1 MRRRYQEG
9 SLKKMN
15 GRWVAQ
21 WWDDGHRPK
30 RTLGLASK
38 MTKSEAKAKLAAIL
52 APINARYAGPSAQ
65 LAFGDFVRNVY
76 LPFYQ
81 KKWKGSTYVTNMER
95 LKVHLLADLGATAL
109 GHLTRDRLQGY
120 LDGKADSG
128 LSNSVVSHI
137 RWELRQTL
145 RLAVNDGYIP
155 RNPAEQLF
163 VPRHAVVA
171 VKKVMT
177 MKEVNQ
183 CIACLEP
190 RESLIVKLAVLVGL
204 RPGEI
209 FALRCGSITAGRAE
223 IRERVYRGEL
233 DSPKTRYSIREA
245 ALPDRLYHELL
256 SWIAGLPAKGDE
268 DWLFPS
274 ERGTTPIAKDNVWRR
289 HIKPK
294 LDAIG
299 LDWVN
304 FLVFRRTHATLMN
317 ASGVDPKLVADN
329 MGHSVD
335 TNQNVYTQS
344 SLTRRIE
351 AVDKL
356 AAGVYIN

>member
-9 SLKKMN
+9 SLKNVN

-21 WWDDGHRPK
+21 WWDDGHRLK
-30 RTLGLASK
+30 RTFGLVSK
-38 MTKSEAKAKLAAIL
+38 MTKSEAKAQLAAIL
-52 APINARYAGPSAQ
+52 APINARYTGPSA
-65 LAFGDFVRNVY
+65 LAAFGDFVRNVF
-76 LPFYQ
+76 LPFYK
-81 KKWKGSTYVTNMER
+81 KKWKFSTYMTNAER
-95 LKVHLLADLGATAL
+95 LKVHILADLGATPL
-109 GHLTRDRLQGY
+109 GQLTRDRLQSY

-137 RWELRQTL
+137 RWELRQIL

-155 RNPAEQLF
+155 RNPAEELF
-163 VPRHAVVA
+163 VPRNASKS
-171 VKKVMT
+171 VKRVMCLR
-177 MKEVNQ
+177 EVNE
-183 CIACLEP
+183 CIACLEK
-190 RESLIVKLAVLVGL
+190 RESLIVKLALLAGL

-209 FALRCGSITAGRAE
+209 FALRCGSITEGRAQ
-223 IRERVYRGEL
+223 ISERIYRNEL

-245 ALPDRLYHELL
+245 ALPVRLYHELL
-256 SWIAGLPAKGDE
+256 SWIADLPANGSE

-274 ERGTTPIAKDNVWRR
+274 EKATTPIAKDNVWRR
-289 HIKPK
+289 HLKPK

-329 MGHSVD
+329 MGHSLD
-335 TNQNVYTQS
+335 TSQNVYTQS